1 MRQGFDTRTT
11 GVAGACTLAAGVG
24 LIAVGLWGKL
34 DVRRGLARERIVST
48 PDAKPPRRPVTS
60 PAAARSMAE
69 VIRANTLSAT
79 SGRTYGETAAY
90 VDEHGSPTSDR
101 ALAAKDAVT
110 GAPVESPEHA
120 LWIQST
126 ALQTALMEA
135 YLAARLAELTVALG
149 ATFVGIGAGL
159 VSAARR

>member
-1 MRQGFDTRTT
+1 MREGFDTRTT
-11 GVAGACTLAAGVG
+11 AAAGACTLAAGVG
-24 LIAVGLWGKL
+24 LIAVGLWGRL

-48 PDAKPPRRPVTS
+48 PDAKPPSRPVTS
-60 PAAARSMAE
+60 AAAARSMAE

-79 SGRTYGETAAY
+79 EGRTYGETAAY
-90 VDEHGSPTSDR
+90 VDENGTPTDDR
-101 ALAAKDAVT
+101 ALAARHPVT

-149 ATFVGIGAGL
+149 AAFVGVGTGL
-159 VSAARR
+159 IAAARR

>member
-1 MRQGFDTRTT
+1 MERFDTRTS
-11 GVAGACTLAAGVG
+11 GVAGACTTAAGVG
-24 LIAVGLWGKL
+24 LIAVGLWGRL

-48 PDAKPPRRPVTS
+48 PDAKRPSRPVTS

-69 VIRANTLSAT
+69 VIRKNTLSAT
-79 SGRTYGETAAY
+79 SSKTYGETPAY
-90 VDEHGSPTSDR
+90 VDENGSPTDDR
-101 ALAAKDAVT
+101 ALAAKDTVT

-149 ATFVGIGAGL
+149 ATFVGVGAGL
-159 VSAARR
+159 LAVARR